1 MTVKK
6 VSHMATTYKNK
17 NVIILIVTPYTMST
31 NFLKLICF
39 CIIFFFIGLTGHN
52 LFNTLNSYQLERI
65 NSINAILED

>member
-6 VSHMATTYKNK
+6 VSHIHATYKNK

-39 CIIFFFIGLTGHN
+39 CTIFFFIGLTGHN

>member
-1 MTVKK
+1 
-6 VSHMATTYKNK
+6 
-17 NVIILIVTPYTMST
+17 MST

-39 CIIFFFIGLTGHN
+39 STIFFFIGLTCYN